1 MQKVE
6 LYVLF
11 LNIFIYFVRNSI
23 NRLSNVTKMSI
34 WQNHL
39 FTFELKKKTS
49 VDKKKTSWHINNAN
63 ILLVLTSLYSEL
75 FLPGFV
81 DVVFFQDL
89 DGDPCLTQKHILGQ
103 VFIVPQ
109 INSTKVE
116 NVYKGRTLRQRHVRY
131 HKRY

>member
-1 MQKVE
+1 M
-6 LYVLF
+6 
-11 LNIFIYFVRNSI
+11 
-23 NRLSNVTKMSI
+23 
-34 WQNHL
+34 
-39 FTFELKKKTS
+39 
-49 VDKKKTSWHINNAN
+49 
-63 ILLVLTSLYSEL
+63 LTSLYSEL

-116 NVYKGRTLRQRHVRY
+116 NVYKVEHYVNDMYGITNAIKVCVLPAQTRGQYGKWDKVNGTTQYCLPAIGAKNVKQ
-131 HKRY
+131 